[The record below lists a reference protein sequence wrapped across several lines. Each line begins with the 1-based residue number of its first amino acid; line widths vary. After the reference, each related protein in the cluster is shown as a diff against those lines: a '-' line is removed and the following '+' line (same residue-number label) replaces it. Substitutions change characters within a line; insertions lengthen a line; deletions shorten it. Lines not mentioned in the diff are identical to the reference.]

1 LAVGAAGNKNRY
13 LPALY
18 FSVMDTEH
26 RQTVP
31 VKFSRVWLSPD
42 GSLGDTCRR
51 VFQNCLQQV
60 LDNRVGVISG
70 THPECVHQMR
80 VGIRRFRVA
89 VRLFAPW
96 VRFPRSLE
104 RDLRWL
110 SAELG
115 KARDM
120 DVIAAHTLPEL
131 LRECP
136 EETGLAALRIRAVAL
151 ARRRRRLAAKTAA
164 SARCSVLLDSLQHWV
179 KTVAARPSLAVP
191 PGQPMVDILVRVHTR
206 LVSRARHLVAGTS
219 EERHAVRIAAK
230 RARYAA
236 DFFRSLLNERDVE
249 RYLSVLAKLQSV
261 LGALNDFTV
270 AEPILVELSRGHGR
284 MLTAAGFARGYLF
297 ASAKGRVRKPRRLQH
312 KIERLQ
318 LPGKPSTSRQRQR
331 SG

>member
-1 LAVGAAGNKNRY
+1 
-13 LPALY
+13 
-18 FSVMDTEH
+18 
-26 RQTVP
+26 
-31 VKFSRVWLSPD
+31 
-42 GSLGDTCRR
+42 
-51 VFQNCLQQV
+51 
-60 LDNRVGVISG
+60 
-70 THPECVHQMR
+70 
-80 VGIRRFRVA
+80 
-89 VRLFAPW
+89 
-96 VRFPRSLE
+96 
-104 RDLRWL
+104 
-110 SAELG
+110 
-115 KARDM
+115 M

-270 AEPILVELSRGHGR
+270 AEPIFVELSRGHGR
-284 MLTAAGFARGYLF
+284 MMAAAGFARGYLC
-297 ASAKGRVRKPRRLQH
+297 AGAQRRVRKLRRWQR
-312 KIERLQ
+312 KIEHLRVPSA
-318 LPGKPSTSRQRQR
+318 LPAFTRHRQ